1 MGDFILWVF
10 KYKMVDL
17 FFKLLKKFWGFIDH
31 TILILQGSNIGG
43 RILSVRENPQFLCK
57 SQYKIWIFIL
67 NKCLNKY
74 DVMIKLCRFPW

>member
-1 MGDFILWVF
+1 MGDFILRVF

-43 RILSVRENPQFLCK
+43 RILSVIK
-57 SQYKIWIFIL
+57 IL
-67 NKCLNKY
+67 NSCVRASTSYEFLS
-74 DVMIKLCRFPW
+74 